1 MVVEYLFFIFKL
13 YVVDVNKF
21 LYDLF
26 MWILIE
32 IVIVIGNVNN
42 INFEYL
48 LKLISI
54 YIEVEV
60 SVWFCAFVT

>member
-60 SVWFCAFVT
+60 SVWFCVFVT